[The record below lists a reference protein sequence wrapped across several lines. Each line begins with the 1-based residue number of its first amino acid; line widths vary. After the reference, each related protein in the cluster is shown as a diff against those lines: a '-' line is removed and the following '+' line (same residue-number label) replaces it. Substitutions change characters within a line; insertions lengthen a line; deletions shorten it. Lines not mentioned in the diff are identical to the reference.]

1 MSKFDERE
9 QDFEARYKHDQELA
23 FKIASRRNKL
33 LGLWAAGHLGL
44 SGAAADSYAQD
55 IVAAEFAKPGHAEV
69 IAKLARDF
77 AEKGIAIDVARITDE
92 YHHLAETAR
101 KQVMKG

>member
-33 LGLWAAGHLGL
+33 LGQWAADHLGL
-44 SGAAADSYAQD
+44 TGGEAETYAQD
-55 IVAAEFAKPGHAEV
+55 IVAAEFAKPGHAEIV
-69 IAKLARDF
+69 AKLARDF
-77 AEKGIAIDVARITDE
+77 ADKGLAIDVGQITDE
-92 YHHLAETAR
+92 YHRLAETAR